1 MPPDSRSTVEPVPVA
16 VEHLSRWYGNV
27 VAVNDVTFSVG
38 PGLTALLGPNG
49 AGKTTL
55 LHLLAGLLAPSA
67 GTVRID
73 GRSPWRHPELFRQ
86 VGLVAER
93 EGLPTYLTGRAF
105 LELVATLHG
114 LRQPPRAAAAGLA
127 LLGLQAVG
135 DRAIAGYSQGMRQR
149 LKLAAA
155 LIHDPPIL
163 LLDEPFNGLD
173 PRQRLQMAGLL
184 REMAAAGRV
193 ILLSSHILEEV
204 ERVADRILV
213 MIAGRLAAAGD
224 VRAIRRLMT
233 DRPRTVRVRSSDD
246 RRLGAILLAEGLVDG
261 TDLTDG
267 SLVLRVRDGVRFG
280 RGLAPLARREGI
292 RLLAVEPADEALDQ
306 VFAYLVEGARRP

>member
-67 GTVRID
+67 GTVRIE

-86 VGLVAER
+86 VGLV
-93 EGLPTYLTGRAF
+93 
-105 LELVATLHG
+105 
-114 LRQPPRAAAAGLA
+114 
-127 LLGLQAVG
+127 AVG

-173 PRQRLQMAGLL
+173 PRQRL
-184 REMAAAGRV
+184 
-193 ILLSSHILEEV
+193 
-204 ERVADRILV
+204 
-213 MIAGRLAAAGD
+213 
-224 VRAIRRLMT
+224 
-233 DRPRTVRVRSSDD
+233 
-246 RRLGAILLAEGLVDG
+246 
-261 TDLTDG
+261 
-267 SLVLRVRDGVRFG
+267 
-280 RGLAPLARREGI
+280 
-292 RLLAVEPADEALDQ
+292 
-306 VFAYLVEGARRP
+306 